1 MNVDLPGI
9 QLEKLCAK
17 ARQEVLLTAPF
28 IKASVLKQLL
38 AMISTNVTVKCITRW
53 HPEEILAGVSDI
65 EVWSLLKE
73 RPQSSLWLRPDLHAK
88 FYRADEQC
96 LVGSANLTAKA
107 LGWSNS
113 SNLELLV
120 QLPASDP
127 TLKIFEA
134 NLLASCVPVDDRIF
148 EQMSATVR
156 LLAEQYPDIKAFV
169 SATANA
175 SEEECLPS
183 AHVILIEAWLP
194 SLRHPEDL
202 YLAYSGK
209 GERLTIV
216 ARDSAYKDLRSL
228 SVIPNLSR
236 TAFKACI
243 GTLLIQKPL
252 IQKVDSFLETPQRFG
267 AVRDLLA
274 SLPCANVPDFNAEG
288 AWQTL
293 MRWLLYFLP
302 HRYALSVPNHS
313 EVFYRVDIDQ

>member
-9 QLEKLCAK
+9 QLEKLCIK
-17 ARQEVLLTAPF
+17 ARQEVLLAAPF
-28 IKASVLKQLL
+28 IKAYVLKRLL
-38 AMISTNVTVKCITRW
+38 AKISTNVSVKCITRW
-53 HPEEILAGVSDI
+53 HPEEILAGVSDL

-107 LGWSNS
+107 LGWSNP

-120 QLPASDP
+120 QLPASEP

-134 NLLASCVPVDDRIF
+134 ELLAGCVRVNESLF

-156 LLAEQYPDIKAFV
+156 LLAKQYPDIKAFV
-169 SATANA
+169 SDNAKA
-175 SEEECLPS
+175 SEEERLFS
-183 AHVILIEAWLP
+183 DNVVSVEAWLP
-194 SLRHPEDL
+194 TLRHPEDL

-209 GERLTIV
+209 GERLTNV
-216 ARDSAYKDLRSL
+216 ARDAAYNDLQTL
-228 SVIPNLSR
+228 PVIQNLPR
-236 TAFKACI
+236 GAFEACI
-243 GTLLIQKPL
+243 VTLLLQKPI
-252 IQKVDSFLETPQRFG
+252 IQKVDSFVKTPQRFG

-274 SLPCANVPDFNAEG
+274 SLPCANVPDFNAER

-302 HRYALSVPNHS
+302 HRYALSVPSHS
-313 EVFYRVDIDQ
+313 EVFYRVDTD